1 MVQLLLEIKSMPT
14 HISSYRFTRLN
25 VVDILSPDT
34 EGDYTESSALTSKT
48 GMSEGGVG
56 QVAFDFILCSYICAL
71 FNASALSL
79 HVIAIFCGQTRLRL
93 VILIRR
99 VKFSHSTPSLPT
111 LKRPQIMSFHYNC

>member
-34 EGDYTESSALTSKT
+34 EGDYTESSALNSKT

-56 QVAFDFILCSYICAL
+56 QVAFDFIHFSDFCAL
-71 FNASALSL
+71 FNASSL
-79 HVIAIFCGQTRLRL
+79 FFHVTASFC
-93 VILIRR
+93 
-99 VKFSHSTPSLPT
+99 S
-111 LKRPQIMSFHYNC
+111 